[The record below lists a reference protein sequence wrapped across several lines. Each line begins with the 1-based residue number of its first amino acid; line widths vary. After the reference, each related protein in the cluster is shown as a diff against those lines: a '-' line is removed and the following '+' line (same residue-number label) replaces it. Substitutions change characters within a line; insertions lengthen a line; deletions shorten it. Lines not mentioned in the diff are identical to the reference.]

1 MTGVC
6 QAPQSFAKM
15 PTAMQ
20 WLAMRC
26 SSAMIVRSQCARSG
40 TSIPQSFSTASTYAR
55 LPVIAAR

>member
-6 QAPQSFAKM
+6 QAPQSLAKM

-26 SSAMIVRSQCARSG
+26 SSAMIVRSQSARSG
-40 TSIPQSFSTASTYAR
+40 TSMPISFSTAIT
-55 LPVIAAR
+55 